1 MSTIQ
6 QHRNAG
12 HLLRNQPMGL
22 GVLKFFALS
31 AMGFSCGIV
40 LALGGLH
47 ALKALLERSSRVSF
61 VAESRAMSRN
71 VNAHALSTRSSEAAS
86 DSQGEHTV
94 GYRGE
99 VNASA
104 ANEVLRQKTKAMQEG
119 LDLLSQV
126 NTYTAKARKQE
137 FVDGK
142 LLEPQVIL
150 LKCRAKPFS
159 VYGCWVE
166 GDVGREVIYVE
177 GENDNKVI
185 GHDGGWKSKIPA
197 LVLDPNCRLAM
208 LDTRYP
214 VTKGG
219 IAGLAETML
228 QVHLED
234 LQRGNVASC
243 TCDADEQFE
252 GRPCA
257 KYTTIYKSQTDSPV
271 YRKSVT
277 FLDQE
282 WKIPVHSTHFEWPQN
297 DTSYQ
302 SEAELDEN
310 TLIEDYSFSDISMG
324 CSLSD
329 NDFDPKNPEYNF
341 R

>member
-1 MSTIQ
+1 MSTIEH
-6 QHRNAG
+6 HRG
-12 HLLRNQPMGL
+12 GDRLLTNHSMGF
-22 GVLKFFALS
+22 GVIKFFALS
-31 AMGFSCGIV
+31 AIGFSCGVV
-40 LALGGLH
+40 LALGSLH
-47 ALKALLERSSRVSF
+47 TLKGLLEQSSAASF

-71 VNAHALSTRSSEAAS
+71 ANAHPLSKQNSEARS
-86 DSQGEHTV
+86 ESQGEHTV
-94 GYRGE
+94 AYRGE
-99 VNASA
+99 INASPA
-104 ANEVLRQKTKAMQEG
+104 DEILRQKTKMMQEG
-119 LDLLSQV
+119 LDLLSQA

-142 LLEPQVIL
+142 LLEPQVVL

-159 VYGCWVE
+159 VYGYWVE
-166 GDVGREVIYVE
+166 GDVGREVIFVE
-177 GENDNKVI
+177 GENNNKLI

-243 TCDADEQFE
+243 TCDLDEHFE
-252 GRPCA
+252 GRPCV
-257 KYTTIYKSQTDSPV
+257 KYTTVYKSQTDSPV

-282 WKIPVHSTHFEWPQN
+282 WKIPIHSTHFEWPQN
-297 DTSYQ
+297 DNDYK

-310 TLIEDYSFSDISMG
+310 TLIEEYTFSNIDMG
-324 CSLSD
+324 CSLSE
-329 NDFDPKNPEYNF
+329 NDFNPKNPEYNF